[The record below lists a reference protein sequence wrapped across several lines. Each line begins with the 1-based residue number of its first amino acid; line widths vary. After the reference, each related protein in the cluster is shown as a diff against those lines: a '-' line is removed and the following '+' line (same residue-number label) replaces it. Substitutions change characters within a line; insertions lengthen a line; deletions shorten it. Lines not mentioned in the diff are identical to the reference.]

1 MKYLYIVC
9 FILLP
14 PILVLVL
21 VGYCLYYYFKKENT
35 MTHFQKSK
43 LHTGLFADLTA
54 ETIGFTVH
62 LPDVP
67 DSDGTASEA
76 GDTDQECFV
85 PPDIG
90 DEQSSDWSTEDA
102 WEALRQ

>member
-1 MKYLYIVC
+1 
-9 FILLP
+9 
-14 PILVLVL
+14 
-21 VGYCLYYYFKKENT
+21 

-102 WEALRQ
+102 WEALREAEADEAWANLGAEFASPCR